1 MSEADKD
8 REKRGEAREE
18 REVNREERGI
28 SREDREV
35 KREEH
40 AVARDDSAIERDAEA
55 SHRDAQDVVGHTT
68 LRVVRW
74 RVRILL
80 SVISLFALS
89 GLVFVILL
97 FLPYAPMEI
106 YSYEIAP
113 REACPGQLLETSID
127 YSVEP
132 NTPIDSGESRAVWTA
147 VDVEGYDAG
156 EQLPVEEAPISPV
169 FFEPGRREV
178 TGKILRPA
186 PPVPGEWRFGV
197 IITLHGNSVT
207 QQQRLTPEA
216 QLTTRV
222 KSGKT
227 CKGAP

>member
-1 MSEADKD
+1 MDKD

-18 REVNREERGI
+18 REVKREERGV

-40 AVARDDSAIERDAEA
+40 AVARDESAIERDEQAA
-55 SHRDAQDVVGHTT
+55 RRDTQDIVGHTT
-68 LRVVRW
+68 LQVVRW

-80 SVISLFALS
+80 SIISLFALS
-89 GLVFVILL
+89 AVVFVIVL
-97 FLPYAPMEI
+97 FLPYAPMKV
-106 YSYEIAP
+106 YSYEIMP
-113 REACPGQLLETSID
+113 REACPLQLLETRID

-132 NTPIDSGESRAVWTA
+132 NTPIISAESQAVWTA
-147 VDVEGYDAG
+147 VDVEGYDKG
-156 EQLPVEEAPISPV
+156 EQLPGEEAPIAPV

-178 TGKILRPA
+178 QGKILRPA
-186 PPVPGEWRFGV
+186 PATPGEWRFGV